1 MIRIIEAYTTM
12 SQISKYPISKQIAD
26 RIFEIFLNTVVHIKN
41 KDEADEFISDLLT
54 PTEKIMLAKRLAIAF
69 LLEKNYDYRSIQKL
83 IRVSAGT
90 IASVNLALNLG
101 STGYKK
107 LISKIVKEEKITG
120 IFETAIVK
128 ILSAPAALEKGTGT
142 WTYLKRKAEEQ
153 KRRSK
158 KSF

>member
-1 MIRIIEAYTTM
+1 M
-12 SQISKYPISKQIAD
+12 SQISKYPISKKIAD
-26 RIFEIFLNTVVHIKN
+26 RIFEIFLNTFVNIRN
-41 KDEADEFISDLLT
+41 KEEADEFISDLLT

-83 IRVSAGT
+83 IRVSTGT
-90 IASVNLALNLG
+90 IASVNLSLHLG
-101 STGYKK
+101 STGYKN

-128 ILSAPAALEKGTGT
+128 ILSAPAALERGSGT
-142 WTYLKRKAEEQ
+142 WTYLKQKTEEQ
-153 KRRSK
+153 KRRNK